1 MGLTFAL
8 SAGEHESDPV
18 TQDNDLVQEDQRLK
32 EQAAAVA
39 RAARIADQ
47 QQQSQGP
54 ISGNQKNG
62 STKPV
67 TQDTIPMTPGITL
80 PETIIIN
87 QPTVVLSPANTPE
100 GAAYNALEHQVAT
113 LQERIE
119 SAPNAASVNN
129 ALKSYR
135 QVYGLHAGSL
145 SPEART
151 AFEPTTVLYNLIT
164 QYQPQGVVETLTGIR
179 TDVPPASSTQV
190 AVTASRQEIHTSMT
204 DFVTKIDQVQTLYT
218 LLSLQGDL
226 LNLTKRAQATTNI
239 PTTIDAPT
247 YALYANQWQ
256 EQYAALQEACT
267 PTKAAVNMFNA
278 LAINMQNID
287 FIDMKLDVD
296 QQVAACQAFK
306 DAYNNYRMMYAGLGL
321 DGKNSV
327 LEPGLFDFVDDMS
340 KQIQRQIES
349 EVNRRAAQGSWQMLL
364 FNIRQQLGLQPS
376 ISDQLKD
383 LSSDYLLQ
391 TQNKMYTMSLL
402 DGALTP
408 EHISDLATIKSD
420 MDAIKALAALELKT
434 LSIADFRKYL
444 QYSETT
450 ETIDQQLTDIFVE
463 PSGDSTQQYTVQRP
477 DVKKP
482 LLKPEYVKLFI
493 QYRLL
498 GLREMNQDFQVDSAL
513 IDLFINEN
521 NLWDIDVLH
530 SKDGLKKEKLQT
542 FIQSLVVW
550 DPVSKSPKINFN
562 QDSVAADQWT
572 SLTQAIQTWAQKDIA
587 RLEEILHK
595 PEDQKV
601 EDADLVLVRSYLQLR
616 AALVQKQGASADVA
630 TMQNLA
636 DMCNSLFGKGIIAQ
650 ALAGSEPVQLQP
662 FKKNAIGMLPFYYG
676 NTANKNDGGI
686 VAMYTAIQASYTQ
699 EMLAA
704 VAQQQQN
711 ADQQDSGYKFI
722 PYVAMVQLNQQNTG
736 MVNPNAPAEGGG
748 GGHGGH
754 GGHGGGA
761 EEADGKKCY
770 DAYKNEIKCP
780 EEKEPEDPEGE

>member
-47 QQQSQGP
+47 QQSQNP
-54 ISGNQKNG
+54 MSGNQRNG

-129 ALKSYR
+129 ALKAYR

-145 SPEART
+145 SLEART

-164 QYQPQGVVETLTGIR
+164 QYQPQGVAETLTGIR

-226 LNLTKRAQATTNI
+226 LNLTKRAQATTNT

-247 YALYANQWQ
+247 YALYTNQWQ

-278 LAINMQNID
+278 LATKMQNID

-327 LEPGLFDFVDDMS
+327 LEPGLFDFVDDMLLAVE
-340 KQIQRQIES
+340 KQIIS
-349 EVNRRAAQGSWQMLL
+349 EADRRDAQSPWNRFLV
-364 FNIRQQLGLQPS
+364 NIRQLLGLQPS
-376 ISDQLKD
+376 ISDQLKS
-383 LSSDYLLQ
+383 LSSDYLQQ
-391 TQNKMYTMSLL
+391 TQSKMYSMSLL
-402 DGALTP
+402 DGVLTVD
-408 EHISDLATIKSD
+408 HIVTLATIKAD
-420 MDAIKALAALELKT
+420 MDAIKASSELDLKN
-434 LSIADFRKYL
+434 LSIEHFRAYL
-444 QYSETT
+444 DYSDVTQ
-450 ETIDQQLTDIFVE
+450 TIDQQLTDIFCPTVDT
-463 PSGDSTQQYTVQRP
+463 PQDIKQQYMVQFP
-477 DVKKP
+477 DSDKS
-482 LLKPEYVKLFI
+482 LLKSEYVTWFV

-498 GLREMNQDFQVDSAL
+498 GLREVSDSILLSHAVENMFAISAL
-513 IDLFINEN
+513 WDMSYSYGNKEDLQVLIKSIIG
-521 NLWDIDVLH
+521 WDADRKI
-530 SKDGLKKEKLQT
+530 
-542 FIQSLVVW
+542 
-550 DPVSKSPKINFN
+550 PVINFN
-562 QDSVAADQWT
+562 TDIVTTDQWA
-572 SLTQAIQTWAQKDIA
+572 SLTKAIQTWAKQDIA
-587 RLEEILHK
+587 RLEEIL
-595 PEDQKV
+595 QKSKKQKIV
-601 EDADLVLVRSYLQLR
+601 DADFVLLRSYLQLR
-616 AALVQKQGASADVA
+616 AALMQKQGITTDII

-636 DMCNSLFGKGIIAQ
+636 DMCNSLFTKGIIAE
-650 ALAGSEPVQLQP
+650 ALTSSELVQLQP
-662 FKKNAIGMLPFYYG
+662 FQKNAVGMLPFYYG
-676 NTANKNDGGI
+676 NTLHKNDGGI
-686 VAMYTAIQASYTQ
+686 AAMYASIEASYTAN
-699 EMLAA
+699 MFAA
-704 VAQQQQN
+704 AQQQQ
-711 ADQQDSGYKFI
+711 DVSTQSVGYKFI

-780 EEKEPEDPEGE
+780 EAKEPEDE